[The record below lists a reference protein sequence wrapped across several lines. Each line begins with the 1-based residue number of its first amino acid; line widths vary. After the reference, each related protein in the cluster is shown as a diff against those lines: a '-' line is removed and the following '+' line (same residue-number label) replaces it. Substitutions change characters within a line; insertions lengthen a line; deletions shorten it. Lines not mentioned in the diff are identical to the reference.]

1 MIITF
6 AGKGAEV
13 QREKLMKRWS
23 LDNNTVKLAL
33 TTTSEQRPPVN
44 NGQFGSLTAILKS
57 HFYQAPLSN
66 GHFFR
71 SQGWPWYTGLTVP
84 GFSVTH
90 VGDKFDQGR
99 AEQDTSDS

>member
-13 QREKLMKRWS
+13 QREKLKKRWS

-44 NGQFGSLTAILKS
+44 NVQFGSMS
-57 HFYQAPLSN
+57 
-66 GHFFR
+66 
-71 SQGWPWYTGLTVP
+71 
-84 GFSVTH
+84 
-90 VGDKFDQGR
+90 
-99 AEQDTSDS
+99 